1 MGGLQVEGGHEVDL
15 LTGGVLVGDEPL
27 VGRPHRLDDPL
38 ALKQHREDVLQD
50 GLVARRVFLVLV
62 EGEEE
67 LLAGREQLGALG
79 LFLLPAFLDFAG
91 PLAEEQAGRL
101 EGGGVVLEH
110 VGAVDQA
117 AGRLMHD
124 ARDDVADAE
133 FLAGDGAR
141 AGDGFDLPIHGPRMS
156 PRGLGGQPHS
166 PGIGADLL
174 TVSGQ
179 PVA

>member
-1 MGGLQVEGGHEVDL
+1 MTGNPAALLRSCTAPRSAALLLVAYLYPGVQVTSFFAALVAAL
-15 LTGGVLVGDEPL
+15 VL
-27 VGRPHRLDDPL
+27 
-38 ALKQHREDVLQD
+38 
-50 GLVARRVFLVLV
+50 GLVNAVIRPILVILT
-62 EGEEE
+62 
-67 LLAGREQLGALG
+67 LPATILTLG
-79 LFLLPAFLDFAG
+79 LFLFAAFLDLAG
-91 PLAEEQAGRL
+91 PLAEEEAGRL

-110 VGAVDQA
+110 VGAVDEA